1 MVVTRPYAYKD
12 NPVPIVGNFMLWQSP
27 ELQNKGRNYGELL
40 TFSQFIEA
48 NRNLMTGVY
57 TLGVK

>member
-1 MVVTRPYAYKD
+1 MMVTRPYAYKN
-12 NPVPIVGNFMLWQSP
+12 NPVPIVGNFMLWQSR

-40 TFSQFIEA
+40 TFSHYIEA
-48 NRNLMTGVY
+48 NRNLMTDGY